1 MKRSKRTTIVLTCLL
16 LFMFALFGGGTLL
29 NAIGIIS
36 IPYFN
41 SSAEKIASAPANN
54 HSSDSAGITLPAGI
68 QIYDPQMSVSSQGVT
83 KDTESS
89 TTIENT
95 NTERDYSY
103 EAELSSSTGSTLKP
117 VDTTGSNSSTPT
129 SGKDSGGS
137 GSTNSGT
144 GSSSEDTTTETSSR
158 GGTQQPST
166 RPDPSEGG
174 GGDSQSVFVQSIALD
189 QSDVTINRKNTLQL
203 TANIAPQN
211 TTNKVITWA
220 TSDKDVATVDS
231 TGKVTGVGA
240 GTTTI
245 TATADQK
252 TATCE
257 VTVVVLM
264 DGITLN
270 HAELAIDK
278 GSTQQLT
285 AKITP
290 EDTTEDKTITW
301 TSSDPETISVDADGK
316 VTARK
321 VGKATVKASAVGAMA
336 SCEVTV
342 LSPMTGI
349 ALDKSTLTLNR
360 NAIEKLTVNFLPV
373 DTTSGRDVTWSS
385 SAPEIADVDQQGN
398 VVALSIGS
406 AIITASCGEFTT
418 SCDVTVIA
426 LIEGVYLD
434 QSEMTIDRGTDGQ
447 LTASIVPLDTTEDK
461 TVVWTSSNP
470 EVATVDSTGK
480 VIAQKTGTASIM
492 AQVGEHSASCAV
504 NVVALIHNIDLNK
517 AELTLDRGAADSLT
531 VSYDP
536 PDTTEDKTV
545 TWATSNPDIAT
556 VDETGKVTGV
566 KIGSATITAKVGTH
580 TASCS
585 VTVVALIH
593 NISLDKT
600 ELTLDRNT
608 GDFLTVSYDPPD
620 TTEDKTVT
628 WSSSDPDVVTV
639 DSTGKVTGVK
649 IGTATITSTVGSH
662 TTSCD
667 INVVALIHSISLDKN
682 ELTLD
687 RGTDGQL
694 TVSYD
699 PPDTTEDKTVTWSSS
714 NSDVATVDAFGNVI
728 AVQIGTT
735 TITAQVG
742 EHTASCSVSVVALI
756 HSISL
761 DKTNMTLDRGTDGQL
776 AVFYDPPD
784 TTEDK
789 TVTWSSSNSDVA
801 TVDAAGNVIAVQVG
815 SATITAQVGEHTASC
830 SVTVVAL
837 IHNISLDKTE
847 LTLDRGTS
855 GQLTV
860 SINPPDTTEDKTVVW
875 TSSDPDV
882 ATVDNSGKVTAVQIG
897 SAIITARVGTHTVSC
912 NVNVIALIKSIS
924 LDKAEMNL
932 DKGGSG
938 QLTVVFDPADTTESK
953 TVTWTS
959 SNTAV
964 ATVSSTGKVTAS
976 ATQMGESTI
985 TAKVGTHTTTCKVTV
1000 GVKYTITT
1008 ILDQRNIDSLS
1019 LTIYSNG
1026 SGSLRARHWSG
1037 SVKHPFAAQIVV
1049 TLSKPVPINTGI
1061 GVASIIGSLDKY
1073 FLTDDEI
1080 SVTACDSRGIYDAK
1094 LLTFTST
1101 GQTTTDKI
1109 LIEFSGKLRAG
1120 SNDGKLYYDWDSG
1133 ALTLFG
1139 QPITGTTGYLDL

>member
-29 NAIGIIS
+29 NALGIIS
-36 IPYFN
+36 IPYFS
-41 SSAEKIASAPANN
+41 SSAENTASAPAND

-83 KDTESS
+83 KDTVSS
-89 TTIENT
+89 TIIENT

-129 SGKDSGGS
+129 SDQDSGS
-137 GSTNSGT
+137 SDSSDPGT
-144 GSSSEDTTTETSSR
+144 GSASEDTTTETSSR

-166 RPDPSEGG
+166 RPVPSESG
-174 GGDSQSVFVQSIALD
+174 GGDSQSVSVQFVILD
-189 QSDVTINRKNTLQL
+189 QTEVTINRKNTLQL
-203 TANIAPQN
+203 TASITPQN
-211 TTNKVITWA
+211 ATNKMTTWA

-316 VTARK
+316 ATAHK
-321 VGKATVKASAVGAMA
+321 VGKAIVKASAVDASA
-336 SCEVTV
+336 SCEITV

-349 ALDKSTLTLNR
+349 ALDKSTLILNR
-360 NAIEKLTVNFLPV
+360 NTTDKLTVSFLPD
-373 DTTSGRDVTWSS
+373 DTTSGREVIWSS

-398 VVALSIGS
+398 VVAHQIGS
-406 AIITASCGEFTT
+406 ATITARCGEFTAT
-418 SCDVTVIA
+418 CDVSVIA
-426 LIEGVYLD
+426 LIEGIYLD
-434 QSEMTIDRGTDGQ
+434 QTEMTLDRGTDGQ

-461 TVVWTSSNP
+461 TVVWTSSDP
-470 EVATVDSTGK
+470 GVA
-480 VIAQKTGTASIM
+480 
-492 AQVGEHSASCAV
+492 
-504 NVVALIHNIDLNK
+504 
-517 AELTLDRGAADSLT
+517 
-531 VSYDP
+531 
-536 PDTTEDKTV
+536 
-545 TWATSNPDIAT
+545 
-556 VDETGKVTGV
+556 
-566 KIGSATITAKVGTH
+566 
-580 TASCS
+580 
-585 VTVVALIH
+585 
-593 NISLDKT
+593 
-600 ELTLDRNT
+600 
-608 GDFLTVSYDPPD
+608 
-620 TTEDKTVT
+620 
-628 WSSSDPDVVTV
+628 TV

-649 IGTATITSTVGSH
+649 IGTATIMATVGSH

-714 NSDVATVDAFGNVI
+714 NSDVATVDASGNVI

-789 TVTWSSSNSDVA
+789 TVTWSSSDPEVA
-801 TVDAAGNVIAVQVG
+801 VVDSTGKLTGLKIG
-815 SATITAQVGEHTASC
+815 SATITAKVGTHTASC
-830 SVTVVAL
+830 SITVVAL
-837 IHNISLDKTE
+837 IHSITLDKTN
-847 LTLDRGTS
+847 LTLDRSTS
-855 GQLTV
+855 GMLTTAFD
-860 SINPPDTTEDKTVVW
+860 PPDTTEDKTITW
-875 TSSDPDV
+875 TSSDSTI
-882 ATVDNSGKVTAVQIG
+882 ATVDNTGKVTAVQIG
-897 SAIITARVGTHTVSC
+897 SAIITAKVGTHTASCEVTVVAVIKNIALNKSALTIDRGTSDLLVVSYDPPDTTEDKTVTWSTSDPSIATVDSAGKVTSVKIGTTTITAKVGTHTASCEVNVAVLIKSIALDKSALTLDRGTSGQLAVSINPTDTTEDKFITWTSSDPSVATVDSSGKVTSIQIGTTTITAKVGTHTASC
-912 NVNVIALIKSIS
+912 NVNVIALIKNIS

-932 DKGGSG
+932 DKGDSG

-959 SNTAV
+959 SNSAV

-976 ATQMGESTI
+976 TTQVGESII
-985 TAKVGTHTTTCKVTV
+985 TAKVGTHTATCKVTV

-1049 TLSKPVPINTGI
+1049 SLSKPVPINTGI